1 MPLPGFGTVGFDSLS
16 LARTTDLIEFRD
28 GLDIDLVYRTETGT
42 VSQTKT
48 DITHLAWG
56 LAPQVTQGPTLQ
68 NPLGR
73 TLESVTLTES
83 ENVATH
89 EAYIDGNLPPLDKLV
104 FIDGFLIL
112 SKEVTMTV
120 TGFGDLPVG
129 YEENLHGT
137 PGYDLEIATAIPGDG
152 SVSVAIEDAI
162 LINPRQDRSI
172 TDWHKFTFELR
183 KVVPQDDGVGA
194 AHLVTGVDIPA
205 QVLAGN
211 YTISRTT
218 TFSAEAWATAEVTI
232 EEHYGT
238 ARADI
243 WPPTV

>member
-42 VSQTKT
+42 VSQTTT
-48 DITHLAWG
+48 DITNLAWG
-56 LAPQVTQGPTLQ
+56 LAPQAENDLQ
-68 NPLGR
+68 R
-73 TLESVTLTES
+73 TLETVTLTES

-120 TGFGDLPVG
+120 TGFGDLPTAGLG
-129 YEENLHGT
+129 YEENKHGS
-137 PGYDLEIATAIPGDG
+137 PGYTLTLGTAIPAA
-152 SVSVAIEDAI
+152 SAVSVTIEDAI

-183 KVVPQDDGVGA
+183 KVVPQTDGVGA
-194 AHLVTGVDIPA
+194 LHLVQGVSIPA
-205 QVLAGN
+205 QVLATN
-211 YTISRTT
+211 FTISRTT

-232 EEHYGT
+232 EEHYGSDQ
-238 ARADI
+238 AGI